1 MGLSVIMT
9 VCLFAADGSTSCS
22 IGGNS
27 QYSSYKSE
35 SDCSQYADSS
45 INDALLES
53 GQNGWASGICVDRKD
68 YVSAVKKS
76 VSYLQSKGHKV
87 TFKAFKDSK

>member
-1 MGLSVIMT
+1 MPLSVIMT
-9 VCLFAADGSTSCS
+9 VCLLAVDGSTICS
-22 IGGNS
+22 VTGNAK
-27 QYSSYKSE
+27 YATYESE
-35 SDCSQYADSS
+35 EECSQSADSS

-53 GQNGWASGICVDRKD
+53 GKEGWASGICVERSA